1 MKTIKNFNTEG
12 GEISLSFEMS
22 NVNGLLPIFTEVY
35 LEIVDNGNFYSKVV
49 ASSTDNTANIPS
61 TSIGDSIN
69 HKNGTLVFETM
80 LQYDNEE
87 SLDEQVKALDLKYSL
102 SENGNNKVYT
112 KCDDYYPA
120 SKKKLVKIVK
130 NIDLS

>member
-69 HKNGTLVFETM
+69 HKNGTLVFETI
-80 LQYDNEE
+80 LQYNDDEL
-87 SLDEQVKALDLKYSL
+87 LDEQISALDLKYSL
-102 SENGNNKVYT
+102 NEAGNNQVYT
-112 KCDDYYPA
+112 RYDHYYPA
-120 SKKKLVKIVK
+120 SAKKLVKIVK